1 MLRTLLVA
9 AVVAAAASPA
19 WAETKKAAP
28 VERADDI
35 VCTYEQSTGSH
46 IKKRTCMTRGQRA
59 ERAQRDREMLERAQD
74 RNMRGAGP
82 STH

>member
-1 MLRTLLVA
+1 MFRIAFVLAL
-9 AVVAAAASPA
+9 AAAAAGPA
-19 WAETKKAAP
+19 LAETKKAAP
-28 VERADDI
+28 AERPDDI

-59 ERAQRDREMLERAQD
+59 ERAQRDREMLDRVQD

-82 STH
+82 STN